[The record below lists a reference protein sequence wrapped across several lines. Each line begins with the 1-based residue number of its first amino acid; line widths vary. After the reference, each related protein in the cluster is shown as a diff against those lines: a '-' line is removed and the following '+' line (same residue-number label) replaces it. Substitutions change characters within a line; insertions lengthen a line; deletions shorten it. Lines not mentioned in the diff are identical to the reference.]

1 MVFYDEIKQYAR
13 WVLIV
18 VFLSIAVLI
27 SGVVLLSLK
36 SSANTS
42 SDPYTVSAQPSG
54 SMRLR
59 PRTPKSEMDAENNGE
74 AAGPSAYLHKEEED
88 EEYEGVS
95 GPGNVLW
102 EVGSVSDHS
111 GDEHEGEEERSGKG
125 VGGVKGG
132 TGERRGLLGEEEQNV
147 HEGEDKE
154 GEDKKGA
161 TRNPFD
167 DEDDGFGEYEGVN
180 VEEEQSTEHR

>member
-1 MVFYDEIKQYAR
+1 M
-13 WVLIV
+13 LIA

-42 SDPYTVSAQPSG
+42 SDPYTVSAQPTG

-59 PRTPKSEMDAENNGE
+59 PRTPKSEMVAENGE
-74 AAGPSAYLHKEEED
+74 AGPSDYRKEEDD
-88 EEYEGVS
+88 EEYEGDS
-95 GPGNVLW
+95 GPRDVLW

-111 GDEHEGEEERSGKG
+111 GDDDGHEAEEEGTGRG

-132 TGERRGLLGEEEQNV
+132 TGERRGLLGEEEQDV

-154 GEDKKGA
+154 GA
-161 TRNPFD
+161 TGNPFED
-167 DEDDGFGEYEGVN
+167 GDDGFGEYEGVN

>member
-1 MVFYDEIKQYAR
+1 M
-13 WVLIV
+13 LIV

-42 SDPYTVSAQPSG
+42 SDPYTVSTQPTG

-59 PRTPKSEMDAENNGE
+59 PRAPKSETIAETENDE
-74 AAGPSAYLHKEEED
+74 AGPSAYRKEEDD

-95 GPGNVLW
+95 GPRDVLW

-111 GDEHEGEEERSGKG
+111 GDDGHDAEEEGTGRG

-132 TGERRGLLGEEEQNV
+132 TGERRGLLGEEEQDV

-154 GEDKKGA
+154 GAAG
-161 TRNPFD
+161 NPF
-167 DEDDGFGEYEGVN
+167 EEGDDGFGEYEGVN